1 MTAILAILAGILG
14 LAIGSF
20 LNVCIDRLPRH
31 ESIATGRSHCDGCKR
46 QIRAQDLIPV
56 VSYVA
61 LKGRCRDCGARIPR
75 RVVVVEAITGV
86 TFAGLFLSYGLTF
99 TSGLLAVYAAILIV
113 VFAIDIE
120 HSLILNTVVVFALVF
135 AFAVAVVAPPA
146 LLRDFGPYPIT
157 SAIAGAASG
166 FVVLFVIALVA
177 RGGMGWGDVKF
188 AAFMGAATGFPYIFV
203 ALFCGIIFGGVTG
216 ITLIAT
222 RKKNRKQAI
231 PFGPFLALGTMVTL
245 LWGPQLLNWY
255 LGLM

>member
-1 MTAILAILAGILG
+1 MTALLAIIAGLLG

-20 LNVCIDRLPRH
+20 LNVCIDRLPQH
-31 ESIATGRSHCDGCKR
+31 ESIAGGRSHCDACKR
-46 QIRAQDLIPV
+46 QIRARDLIPV

-61 LKGRCRDCGARIPR
+61 LRGRCRDCGARIPR
-75 RVVVVEAITGV
+75 RVVIVEAFTGLV
-86 TFAGLFLSYGLTF
+86 FAGLFLAYGLAVT
-99 TSGLLAVYAAILIV
+99 TGLLAVYAAILIV
-113 VFAIDIE
+113 IFVIDLE
-120 HSLILNTVVVFALVF
+120 HSLILNTVVLFALVF
-135 AFAVAVVAPPA
+135 AFAVSVLAPPT
-146 LLRDFGPYPIT
+146 LLRDFGPYPFT
-157 SAIAGAASG
+157 SAIAGAATG
-166 FVVLFVIALVA
+166 FAVLFVIALVA

-216 ITLIAT
+216 ITLIVT

-245 LWGPQLLNWY
+245 LWGQQILAWY